1 MNWTNSSLTSTSKW
15 WDCKCIERSFGRVDY
30 LCKLD
35 LKGGIFVYSLEQGV
49 RKFVGFEWKNTLKEF
64 LILYFGLGSEP
75 GFKKKRVIIY
85 LDGFLILRRTLD
97 DVYKEQGHYHLPFET
112 SQFCDEYEKSLFC
125 NLQWNW
131 NRFQVGKWNRFQMV
145 AEVSTIG
152 EVRARA
158 LSKLLGILNS
168 TILAVLSAPI

>member
-1 MNWTNSSLTSTSKW
+1 M
-15 WDCKCIERSFGRVDY
+15 DY

-97 DVYKEQGHYHLPFET
+97 DVIRSRDTIIFPLKHLNFVMNMKKVYSATYNET
-112 SQFCDEYEKSLFC
+112 
-125 NLQWNW
+125 
-131 NRFQVGKWNRFQMV
+131 
-145 AEVSTIG
+145 
-152 EVRARA
+152 
-158 LSKLLGILNS
+158 GIDFK
-168 TILAVLSAPI
+168 